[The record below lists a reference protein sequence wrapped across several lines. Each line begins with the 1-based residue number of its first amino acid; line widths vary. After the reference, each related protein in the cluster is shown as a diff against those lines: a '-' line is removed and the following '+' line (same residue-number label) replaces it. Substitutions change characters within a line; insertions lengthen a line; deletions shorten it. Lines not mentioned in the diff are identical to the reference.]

1 MAMLNNQMVCLSS
14 DSMLA
19 RPHVMVSLL
28 GLVFFL
34 LGSIPVLCDVMSFS
48 IFGYALVNIQKSIQH
63 GHRNS

>member
-28 GLVFFL
+28 GLVFFCWAQYP
-34 LGSIPVLCDVMSFS
+34 SCVM
-48 IFGYALVNIQKSIQH
+48 
-63 GHRNS
+63 